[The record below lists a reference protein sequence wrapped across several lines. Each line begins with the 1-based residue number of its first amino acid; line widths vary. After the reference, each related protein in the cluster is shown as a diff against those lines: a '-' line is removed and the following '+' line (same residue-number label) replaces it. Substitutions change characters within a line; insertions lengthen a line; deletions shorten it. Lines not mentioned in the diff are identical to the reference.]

1 MRIILIPGGGVL
13 SHEKRIQTANFGND
27 LRETRVLHG
36 FRGTHAR
43 SERNAPDILLNEKGE
58 PMKPYEFPSL
68 TLIAIEAADVLRT
81 SGEGP
86 NETPKID
93 LLKDL
98 DP

>member
-1 MRIILIPGGGVL
+1 
-13 SHEKRIQTANFGND
+13 
-27 LRETRVLHG
+27 
-36 FRGTHAR
+36 
-43 SERNAPDILLNEKGE
+43 
-58 PMKPYEFPSL
+58 MKPYEIPSL
-68 TLIAIEAADVLRT
+68 TLIAVEAADVLRT